1 MGSYV
6 CISSAHKIFIIFQKG
21 VMECNGIH
29 FLHFCHF
36 CHFSK
41 TQPKSLIFSDLRIKI
56 KKRLENIFFGLFS
69 TRGIYIEVVLR
80 GTSMGIIA
88 VVFFK
93 DKEIHRYKLSLRRRW
108 AASVTRG
115 T

>member
-1 MGSYV
+1 
-6 CISSAHKIFIIFQKG
+6 
-21 VMECNGIH
+21 MECNGIH
-29 FLHFCHF
+29 YLHFCHF

-41 TQPKSLIFSDLRIKI
+41 IQPKSLIFSDLRLKI

-69 TRGIYIEVVLR
+69 TRGIYIEVTLEV
-80 GTSMGIIA
+80 TSA

-93 DKEIHRYKLSLRRRW
+93 DKEIHRYKLSVYRRW
-108 AASVTRG
+108 VVRG